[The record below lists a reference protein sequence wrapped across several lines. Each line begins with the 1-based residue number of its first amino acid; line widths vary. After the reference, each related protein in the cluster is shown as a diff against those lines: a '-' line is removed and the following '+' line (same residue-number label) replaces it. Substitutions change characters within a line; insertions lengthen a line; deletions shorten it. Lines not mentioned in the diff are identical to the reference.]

1 MKLHLIIICF
11 GLIGILS
18 ACGSRSERTAETTQ
32 DQDAPGEWILLSE
45 AQYAQAGIELGSFT
59 NRSIEDYLTANAEL
73 FLSPEYL
80 ATASTITDG
89 IVSEL
94 RVSLNQRVRKGEVLA
109 MLHKP
114 NLLDMQQE
122 WLQNQERLAFLK
134 AEYERYAGLA
144 AENATAARN
153 LEKAQADWREAQS
166 AQAVL
171 AAKLRQLQ
179 IAPEQISA
187 TQLKTQLPLRAPI
200 DGTVTQLLVGPGAA
214 LKAGDALCHIADY
227 SQVQPV
233 IYAFEKDVPRIR
245 TGMPVKLHFAGDTS
259 RTFEAR
265 IASIDGSLD
274 PEHKTLRALARWQG
288 KAPEGLVAGVYLQA
302 HVQAGGGQKPV
313 SALPQQ
319 AVVRESDGEY
329 IFVLEQRNQEGYW
342 FRKIAVQTGGLQ
354 EGYIAVHPLEDV
366 PVAARVVVKGAYYV
380 SAQGSGIAV
389 EE

>member
-1 MKLHLIIICF
+1 MKLHLATIYL
-11 GLIGILS
+11 GLLGMLS
-18 ACGSRSERTAETTQ
+18 TCGSRTEYTSKNAPPPQ
-32 DQDAPGEWILLSE
+32 DTSDELILLTE
-45 AQYAQAGIELGSFT
+45 AQYTQAGIELDSFSD
-59 NRSIEDYLTANAEL
+59 RSIENYIMANAEI

-80 ATASTITDG
+80 ATASTTTDG

-122 WLQNQERLAFLK
+122 WLQTKERLAFLK
-134 AEYERYAGLA
+134 AEYERYTSLA

-166 AQAVL
+166 TLAVL

-179 IAPEQISA
+179 IDPEQISA
-187 TQLKTQLPLRAPI
+187 TQLKTQVSLRAPT
-200 DGTVTQLLVGPGAA
+200 DGTVTQLLAGPGAA

-227 SQVQPV
+227 SRVQPV
-233 IYAFEKDVPRIR
+233 IYVFEKDVPHLR

-259 RTFEAR
+259 RTFEAY
-265 IASIDGSLD
+265 ITSIDGSLN
-274 PEHKTLRALARWQG
+274 PERKTLRALAHWKG

-302 HVQAGGGQKPV
+302 HIHIEGLKPV
-313 SALPQQ
+313 STLPRE

-329 IFVLEQRNQEGYW
+329 IFVLERKNQEGYW
-342 FRKIAVQTGGLQ
+342 FRKIAVQTGSIQ
-354 EGYIAVHPLEDV
+354 KGYIAVQPLEDI
-366 PVAARVVVKGAYYV
+366 PASARVATKGAYYV
-380 SAQGSGIAV
+380 SAQGAGIEV